1 MLGCKP
7 EDIDMDA
14 TMKEIDEDSTLTQL
28 TLGFID
34 LAQVRTPA
42 RPDLSF
48 PHCCPDLQSCFTGWR
63 TPVPPRLAWQ

>member
-1 MLGCKP
+1 MAQVYLRMFRVDKAL
-7 EDIDMDA
+7 EEW
-14 TMKEIDEDSTLTQL
+14 TLMKEIDEDSTLTQL

-48 PHCCPDLQSCFTGWR
+48 PHCCPDPQSCFTG
-63 TPVPPRLAWQ
+63 